1 MATQK
6 KTKKNPEDLDRQAPK
21 ELQEKIWNELGHQSE
36 LVPNMS
42 QHVSGSESRDYTLEH
57 QPGIIHPFRGV
68 SVDATP
74 DEYMAREYPWLER
87 SQDIPR
93 ILKALL
99 REVVAGRFR

>member
-1 MATQK
+1 MPTAK
-6 KTKKNPEDLDRQAPK
+6 KTKKNPADLDRQAPK
-21 ELQEKIWNELGHQSE
+21 EDLEKLWNELGHQSE

-42 QHVSGSESRDYTLEH
+42 QHVSGSESRDYTLEY
-57 QPGIIHPFRGV
+57 QPGIILPYRGV
-68 SVDATP
+68 PVKATP
-74 DEYMAREYPWLER
+74 DEYIGNEYPWLER